1 MAPAAG
7 TDSHGIDVERLRAE
21 RLQRLRD
28 TMAAQG
34 IAALVLTHAPNV
46 GYATGH
52 RVPAADSS
60 VANFQRPVTVV
71 RADEDRPH
79 LVGGEPD
86 GLDVVAH
93 PGSTPDHDEG
103 ARALASVLD
112 EVLGDLSPGQ
122 VAVDGWTGPMLRSGK
137 PPLTGCADA
146 RPILGAATICKTA
159 DELACISAAQRIN
172 EVAML
177 DVGAELAPGTH
188 RSDLAATFLR
198 RTRELGIAV
207 SMIDPIFQP
216 MPRAIADGP
225 RTTTGDVA
233 FPTGLGD
240 PTYRE
245 GDLVWVDSGI
255 TVNGY
260 ASDFGRTWIC
270 GRGPSEAEQELFDRW
285 RAVIDASLDA
295 LRPGATSGDLCRAA
309 TAANGGE
316 RPWLPHFY
324 LAHGIGIESAEM
336 PLIGTDLGE
345 AFDDAFVLAPGM
357 VVVLEPV
364 IWVDGVGGYRAEE
377 VVAVTDDGW
386 RALGGGHPY
395 DPFVVR

>member
-1 MAPAAG
+1 MTPAAG
-7 TDSHGIDVERLRAE
+7 ADLEGIDVGRLRAE

-34 IAALVLTHAPNV
+34 IGGLVLTHPPHV

-52 RVPAADSS
+52 RVPAVDGS
-60 VANFQRPVTVV
+60 VANYQRPVAVV
-71 RADEDRPH
+71 RADEERPH
-79 LVGGEPD
+79 LVGGEPA
-86 GLDVVAH
+86 GLDVVVH

-103 ARALASVLD
+103 ATALTAVVD
-112 EVLGDLSPGQ
+112 DVLGDLPPDQ
-122 VAVDGWTGPMLRSGK
+122 VAVDGWTGPMLRAGTPRLAGS
-137 PPLTGCADA
+137 ADA
-146 RPILGAATICKTA
+146 RPVLGAATICKTV
-159 DELACISAAQRIN
+159 DELASISAAQRIN
-172 EVAML
+172 GEAML
-177 DVGAELAPGTH
+177 SVVAGLDPGVH

-198 RTRELGIAV
+198 RIRELGV
-207 SMIDPIFQP
+207 DTSMIDPIFQP
-216 MPRAIADGP
+216 MPRAVADGP

-240 PTYRE
+240 PAYRE
-245 GDLVWVDSGI
+245 GDLIWVDSGI

-260 ASDFGRTWIC
+260 ASDFGRTWVC
-270 GRGPSEAEQELFDRW
+270 GRDPSEAEQELFDRW
-285 RAVIDASLDA
+285 RAVIDAVLA
-295 LRPGATSGDLCRAA
+295 VLRPGATSGDLCRAA
-309 TAANGGE
+309 AAANGGE

-377 VVAVTDDGW
+377 VIAVTDDGW
-386 RALGGGHPY
+386 QALGGEHPY

>member
-1 MAPAAG
+1 MTPAAL
-7 TDSHGIDVERLRAE
+7 TNALGIDVGRLRAE

-28 TMAAQG
+28 NMTAQG
-34 IAALVLTHAPNV
+34 VGALVLTHAPHV

-52 RVPAADSS
+52 GVPAADASMGNVRRA
-60 VANFQRPVTVV
+60 VAVI
-71 RADEDRPH
+71 RADGDRPH

-86 GLDVVAH
+86 GLDVIAH
-93 PGSTPDHDEG
+93 PGSTPDTDDG
-103 ARALASVLD
+103 ARALAAVLD
-112 EVLGDLSPGQ
+112 DVLGDLSPEH
-122 VAVDGWTGPMLRSGK
+122 VAVDGWTGPMLRAGTPTLVGS
-137 PPLTGCADA
+137 ADA
-146 RPILGAATICKTA
+146 RPVITAATICKTA

-172 EVAML
+172 EEAML
-177 DVGAELAPGTH
+177 DVVAGLAPGVH

-198 RTRELGIAV
+198 RIRELGIDR

-216 MPRAIADGP
+216 MPRSVADGP

-240 PTYRE
+240 PAYSE

-255 TVNGY
+255 TVHGY

-270 GRGPSEAEQELFDRW
+270 GRGPNEAEQELFDRW
-285 RAVIDASLDA
+285 RAVIDASLAA

-324 LAHGIGIESAEM
+324 LAHGLGIESAEM

-345 AFDDAFVLAPGM
+345 EFDDAFVLAPGM

-364 IWVDGVGGYRAEE
+364 IWVDGVGSYRAEE
-377 VVAVTDDGW
+377 VIAVTDDGW
-386 RALGGGHPY
+386 RALGGEHPY